1 MLISF
6 FIFRYFFR
14 LVTWCVGETRS
25 LFSCQI
31 FFFTHCLFFVEIIA
45 TFSLLYHVFTS
56 TNSWVGVLPVS
67 KGRPT
72 FPHLSCYICDI
83 CLGILGNALSLVCP
97 LIRESGSNVFFF
109 LYPSPHLHY
118 LTMFF
123 SHRVAYSWVILRPS
137 FVYPMFEQ
145 WLRCCY
151 LFLHGLPETHHE
163 DRKRKAIRL
172 SVHENTFTLPNS
184 SFFSFFFWS

>member
-1 MLISF
+1 M
-6 FIFRYFFR
+6 
-14 LVTWCVGETRS
+14 
-25 LFSCQI
+25 
-31 FFFTHCLFFVEIIA
+31 EIIA
-45 TFSLLYHVFTS
+45 TFSLLYQVFTS

-67 KGRPT
+67 NGRPT
-72 FPHLSCYICDI
+72 FPHLSCYFCDI

-97 LIRESGSNVFFF
+97 LIWESGSSVFFF
-109 LYPSPHLHY
+109 LFPSRDHHY

-172 SVHENTFTLPNS
+172 SVHENTFTLPRS
-184 SFFSFFFWS
+184 SSFFFWS